1 MTSGK
6 VAKRKRREVKAPAPV
21 GKRAGATASPKVLV
35 LGALVVVAI
44 VAAIVGVVGLTGGGS
59 EAKSSTARLT
69 GATEVAQLYRG
80 IPQSES
86 TLGRPT
92 APVTLVE
99 YVDLQCPYCRQFVA
113 EAFPTLVQ
121 KYVRSGKVRVELRGL
136 TFVGPDSERGMRAA
150 QAAAKQN
157 RMFHFVDL
165 LYYNQGAENSG
176 WLDDDMVRAAAN
188 SVSGLDG
195 RRLQSDAGS
204 SAVSDRLVTDSEH
217 AQRDDVTGTPTLFV
231 GPTGGTLTKVELA
244 SATDLASIEK
254 AIAAASSLNDDS

>member
-6 VAKRKRREVKAPAPV
+6 VAKRKRREVKAPPPA
-21 GKRAGATASPKVLV
+21 GKRAGVASPRVLV
-35 LGALVVVAI
+35 VGTLVIVAI
-44 VAAIVGVVGLTGGGS
+44 LAALVGVVSLTGKGS
-59 EAKSSTARLT
+59 DDQSSTVRLT
-69 GATEVAQLYRG
+69 GTTEVAQLYRG

-86 TLGRPT
+86 TLGHPT

-113 EAFPTLVQ
+113 ETFPTLVQ

-176 WLDDDMVRAAAN
+176 WLNDDMVKAAAN

-195 RRLQSDAGS
+195 RQLQSDAGS
-204 SAVSDRLVTDSEH
+204 GAVSDRLVADSEH
-217 AQRDDVTGTPTLFV
+217 AQRNDVTGTPTLFV
-231 GPTGGTLTKVELA
+231 GPTGGTLTKIELA
-244 SATDLASIEK
+244 SPTDLASIEK
-254 AIAAASSLNDDS
+254 AIAGAS